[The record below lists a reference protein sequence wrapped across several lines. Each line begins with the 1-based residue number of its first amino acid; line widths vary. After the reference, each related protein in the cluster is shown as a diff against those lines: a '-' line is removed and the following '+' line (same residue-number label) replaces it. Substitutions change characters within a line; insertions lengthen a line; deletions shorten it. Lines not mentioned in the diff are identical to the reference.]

1 MKKTRT
7 RENDAVFFMLLGLT
21 AVFFCWRCRYG
32 FAEADEAFYPTIAY
46 RLTQG
51 DRLLVDE
58 WHMSQLSS
66 VLLYLP
72 VLLFT
77 RLTGGT
83 AGIYLALRYLY
94 VAVQCLVAATVY
106 LRLRRY
112 HSLGAA
118 AGALALAVYA
128 PYGIN
133 ALSYNSL
140 GILLMAM
147 TGALLVPAEEESRAA
162 YILAG
167 LSFAGSVLCCPYL
180 IAVYLL
186 YALFVFIP
194 RKKKKLPAFYPRP
207 FGLFTL
213 GAAGLAIVF
222 FFVGLAGADLSRL
235 DEILK
240 GIFSDPAHPE
250 RTSLL
255 KSVCQAVMDY
265 PRLVFYHG
273 HWRPGA
279 CMVLVLLMIPAAL
292 LDKHRERHA
301 PAYFLIGTILTIAAE
316 VLYVSA
322 WNVPNFMMYAANV
335 LALLCFFIA
344 HRERAET
351 LRRFAFLF
359 WLPCMIYSGLI
370 IMASNQRQY
379 AVFSAAACAVPG
391 SLTVIAVTAR
401 GIFKKEKAWLRRFS
415 TATLAALALLQIGGT
430 AFLRYEYVIYQK
442 GNEDRIAL
450 QTEHITE
457 GPQKGIIANPT
468 AAEEYATT
476 VRVMKKLE
484 ALSRGGEVLPL
495 TRNTWMFMGNYRNAA
510 FSAWLTG
517 VDSVTLDRL
526 EMYYSLNPGKRPDAV
541 WVGEKNAE
549 YAEEFCSRF
558 GYTGETTPD
567 GIFLT
572 PDE

>member
-1 MKKTRT
+1 
-7 RENDAVFFMLLGLT
+7 
-21 AVFFCWRCRYG
+21 
-32 FAEADEAFYPTIAY
+32 
-46 RLTQG
+46 
-51 DRLLVDE
+51 
-58 WHMSQLSS
+58 
-66 VLLYLP
+66 
-72 VLLFT
+72 
-77 RLTGGT
+77 
-83 AGIYLALRYLY
+83 
-94 VAVQCLVAATVY
+94 
-106 LRLRRY
+106 
-112 HSLGAA
+112 
-118 AGALALAVYA
+118 
-128 PYGIN
+128 
-133 ALSYNSL
+133 
-140 GILLMAM
+140 
-147 TGALLVPAEEESRAA
+147 
-162 YILAG
+162 
-167 LSFAGSVLCCPYL
+167 
-180 IAVYLL
+180 
-186 YALFVFIP
+186 
-194 RKKKKLPAFYPRP
+194 
-207 FGLFTL
+207 
-213 GAAGLAIVF
+213 
-222 FFVGLAGADLSRL
+222 
-235 DEILK
+235 
-240 GIFSDPAHPE
+240 
-250 RTSLL
+250 
-255 KSVCQAVMDY
+255 
-265 PRLVFYHG
+265 
-273 HWRPGA
+273 
-279 CMVLVLLMIPAAL
+279 MVLVLLMIPAAL
-292 LDKHRERHA
+292 LDKHRERHP

-322 WNVPNFMMYAANV
+322 WNDPNFMMYAANV

-549 YAEEFCSRF
+549 YAEEFCTRF

>member
-194 RKKKKLPAFYPRP
+194 RKKKKL
-207 FGLFTL
+207 
-213 GAAGLAIVF
+213 
-222 FFVGLAGADLSRL
+222 
-235 DEILK
+235 
-240 GIFSDPAHPE
+240 
-250 RTSLL
+250 
-255 KSVCQAVMDY
+255 
-265 PRLVFYHG
+265 
-273 HWRPGA
+273 
-279 CMVLVLLMIPAAL
+279 
-292 LDKHRERHA
+292 
-301 PAYFLIGTILTIAAE
+301 
-316 VLYVSA
+316 
-322 WNVPNFMMYAANV
+322 
-335 LALLCFFIA
+335 
-344 HRERAET
+344 
-351 LRRFAFLF
+351 RRFIRAH
-359 WLPCMIYSGLI
+359 S
-370 IMASNQRQY
+370 
-379 AVFSAAACAVPG
+379 VFSRSEQQDLPSSF
-391 SLTVIAVTAR
+391 SLSDLPAR
-401 GIFKKEKAWLRRFS
+401 ICPAWMKYSKEF
-415 TATLAALALLQIGGT
+415 
-430 AFLRYEYVIYQK
+430 F
-442 GNEDRIAL
+442 RI
-450 QTEHITE
+450 
-457 GPQKGIIANPT
+457 P
-468 AAEEYATT
+468 
-476 VRVMKKLE
+476 R
-484 ALSRGGEVLPL
+484 
-495 TRNTWMFMGNYRNAA
+495 TRNA
-510 FSAWLTG
+510 
-517 VDSVTLDRL
+517 RL
-526 EMYYSLNPGKRPDAV
+526 S
-541 WVGEKNAE
+541 
-549 YAEEFCSRF
+549 
-558 GYTGETTPD
+558 
-567 GIFLT
+567 
-572 PDE
+572 